1 MAYVIFEVPS
11 EQQGKINTL
20 IKDDLI
26 SRQSILTRDARALN
40 IDKDVSYVKI
50 EGSEDALKRAEDIA
64 KDLEFKKLS
73 EKEAAEVNDKIREQE
88 DSAAD
93 GMGLIFG

>member
-40 IDKDVSYVKI
+40 VDKDVSYVKI